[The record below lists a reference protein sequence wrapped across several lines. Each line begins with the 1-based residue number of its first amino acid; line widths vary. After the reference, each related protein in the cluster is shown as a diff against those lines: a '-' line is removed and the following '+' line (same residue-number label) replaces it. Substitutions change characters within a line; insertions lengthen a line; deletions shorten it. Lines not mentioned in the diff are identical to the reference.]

1 MGESLEIVLYT
12 DQITT
17 RLNYVLDFI
26 SEGQV
31 ISFRP
36 TNDVQLFEA
45 AKQPKLV
52 YSDRYFDA
60 GYAQISPADLLFQE
74 GIQPVA
80 VKWKNEHLL
89 VDGKTDLLAAIFYV
103 LTNYSDYLVK
113 EEYKDKHGRVP
124 AKFNVLFKG
133 GQHHKLM
140 VERWSKQFLEY
151 LKDSLSLDISI
162 APQPFLFTPTFDID
176 IAYAYREKEKWRA
189 LMSKAKDMITFNK
202 ERLKEREA
210 VLAEKS
216 TDPYDTYAQIR
227 TLQEKGIHPCVFWLL
242 GDYTNYD
249 RNIDF
254 ENPVQ
259 QALINS
265 LCSVATIGIHPS
277 YKSNEVLGQLEK
289 EINRLTEVTGEKV
302 SHSRQ
307 HFLKV
312 SLPKTYKWLVK
323 VGITHD
329 YTLGF
334 AETYGFKVGTVRPH
348 SWFNLENDQVTNLTL
363 HPFAYMDGSLLEYQH
378 LSPEQAQVSIQAL
391 FDEVATFGGEFSFIW
406 HNSTIGDYGK
416 WKGWKA
422 VFEHTI
428 NLFLQHQD
436 HAKNRG

>member
-1 MGESLEIVLYT
+1 MEIVLYT

-31 ISFRP
+31 ISFQP
-36 TNDVQLFEA
+36 TNDLQLFEA
-45 AKQPKLV
+45 ANQPKLV

-60 GYAQISPADLLFQE
+60 GYAQISPADVLFQE

-80 VKWKNEHLL
+80 VKWENDTLL

-124 AKFNVLFKG
+124 AKFNVLLQG

-151 LKDSLSLDISI
+151 LQKVLSVDFTIEK
-162 APQPFLFTPTFDID
+162 QPFLFTPTFDID
-176 IAYAYREKEKWRA
+176 IAYAFREKEKWRA
-189 LMSKAKDMITFNK
+189 LLSKTKDIVTFNK
-202 ERLKEREA
+202 ERLRERAA

-216 TDPYDTYAQIR
+216 ADPYDTYSQISS
-227 TLQEKGIHPCVFWLL
+227 LKEQGIQPCVFWLL

-265 LCSVATIGIHPS
+265 LCSVAKIGIHPS

-289 EINRLTEVTGEKV
+289 EINRLTKITGDKV
-302 SHSRQ
+302 RHSRQ
-307 HFLKV
+307 HYLKV
-312 SLPKTYKWLVK
+312 SLPKTYKWLMK
-323 VGITHD
+323 VGVAHD

-334 AETYGFKVGTVRPH
+334 AETHGFKVGTVRPH
-348 SWFNLENDQVTNLTL
+348 KWFNLENDQVTNLTL

-378 LSPEQAQVSIQAL
+378 LSTKQAEITIKTL
-391 FDEVATFGGEFSFIW
+391 FDEVAAFGGEFSFIW
-406 HNSTIGDYGK
+406 HNSTISDYGK